1 MSSRRCLFVVF
12 AALSAAL
19 LLTNFG
25 VIRVRS
31 EAARGRRIAPQGTA
45 KNQQQ
50 AATDYDIRQD
60 KSGKEKVSARR
71 ERLSAQQKE
80 KTNEMLRLSSGA
92 QEAFV
97 DGVPGL
103 RLVMSDTLKAPE
115 SVVSIEGQRFLT
127 RPSNQAHEK
136 IVRDFL
142 GAHAAVYGL
151 TPAEVGQLKK
161 SADYVNP
168 DGNLAWV

>member
-1 MSSRRCLFVVF
+1 MHSKSSRRCLFVIL
-12 AALSAAL
+12 AAVSAAL

-31 EAARGRRIAPQGTA
+31 EGARGTRIAPQGTA
-45 KNQQQ
+45 QNQQH
-50 AATDYDIRQD
+50 AATDYDIRRD
-60 KSGKEKVSARR
+60 KSGQEKLSARR

-80 KTNEMLRLSSGA
+80 KTNEMLRLSHGA

-97 DGVPGL
+97 DGLPGL
-103 RLVMSDTLKAPE
+103 RLVMSDTLKTPE
-115 SVVSIEGQRFLT
+115 SVVRIEGQRFLT
-127 RPSNQAHEK
+127 RPSSQAHEK

-151 TPAEVGQLKK
+151 TPGEVGQLKK
-161 SADYVNP
+161 SAD
-168 DGNLAWV
+168 